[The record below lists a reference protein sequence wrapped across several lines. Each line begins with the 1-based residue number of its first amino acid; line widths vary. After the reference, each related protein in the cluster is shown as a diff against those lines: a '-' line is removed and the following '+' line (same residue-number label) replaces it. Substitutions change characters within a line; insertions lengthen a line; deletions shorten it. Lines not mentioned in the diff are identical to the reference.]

1 MRWRKT
7 GAGLVRPFLSA
18 ADAATLQRFSTSSRS
33 GAEAGPLL
41 NLTQRLILGCVLLAG
56 LTVGLLAATHRA
68 LAAAGQLGLAWGFV
82 AAAILIAGVTIFW
95 VLQPIRGLARDAHKI
110 AQGNLEHRTGWKS
123 RDDFG
128 VIAAEL
134 NRLAVRLRDLHESD
148 AGRRQMEF
156 QLSDA
161 VLQSIFEPIIVTD
174 GKGHILKVNQA
185 AAELMG
191 EAATDRMAL
200 TNTPGGDKIL
210 SAIRDAVSMQKAV
223 ATEDEASMLP
233 MRIGKQERSYRL
245 RTTPMRDSEGRLLG
259 TVTTL
264 EDVTSLQDIDRFKTR
279 FLNVASRKLRDP
291 LLQLRRGLYALG
303 HGFGGELDPLQAEL
317 VAAAGEE
324 SEKLDELMG
333 DLIEVAELDTGKRE
347 LNLERVRPLQALT
360 NARDRYVDDAARKGI
375 RVEVRAYADLATVL
389 ADRRALRT
397 ILDNLLAN
405 ALRYTPEEGEVL
417 LAAEEVKDSVQ
428 FTVRDTGRGIE
439 AERLSTIFDRFN
451 PMSDAGSGLG
461 LALVRRLVEQL
472 SGQIAVESR
481 LGNGTTFRF
490 TLPVAVVD
498 TTRHPIEVG

>member
-1 MRWRKT
+1 M
-7 GAGLVRPFLSA
+7 GLSCTFV
-18 ADAATLQRFSTSSRS
+18 
-33 GAEAGPLL
+33 
-41 NLTQRLILGCVLLAG
+41 
-56 LTVGLLAATHRA
+56 
-68 LAAAGQLGLAWGFV
+68 V
-82 AAAILIAGVTIFW
+82 AALLVELGTVYF
-95 VLQPIRGLARDAHKI
+95 VLRPIHKLARDAHKI
-110 AQGNLEHRTGWKS
+110 AQGNLDYRTPWKS

-134 NRLAVRLRDLHESD
+134 NRLAVRLRDLHESE

-185 AAELMG
+185 ASELLG
-191 EAATDRMAL
+191 EAAADRMAL
-200 TNTPGGDKIL
+200 ANTPGGDKIL

-223 ATEDEASMLP
+223 AAEDEAAMLP
-233 MRIGKQERSYRL
+233 MRIGKLERSYRL

-264 EDVTSLQDIDRFKTR
+264 EDVTSLQDTDRFKTR

-303 HGFGGELDPLQAEL
+303 MGFGGELQPLQTEL
-317 VAAAGEE
+317 VAAASKE

-333 DLIEVAELDTGKRE
+333 DLIEVAELDAGKRE
-347 LNLERVRPLQALT
+347 LILEPVRPLQALT
-360 NARDRYVDDAARKGI
+360 NARDRYCDDAARKRI
-375 RVEVRAYADLATVL
+375 RVDVRAYADLSRVQ
-389 ADRRALRT
+389 ADRRALRS

-405 ALRYTPEEGEVL
+405 ALRYTPEEGEIL
-417 LAAEEVKDSVQ
+417 LAAEEVKELVQ

-439 AERLSTIFDRFN
+439 AERLGTIFDRFN
-451 PMSDAGSGLG
+451 PMSDSGSGLG
-461 LALVRRLVEQL
+461 LALARRLVEQL
-472 SGQIAVESR
+472 GGQIAVESR

-490 TLPVAVVD
+490 TLPVAAVEAS
-498 TTRHPIEVG
+498 RHPVEVG